1 MTNNNSSASLGWG
14 IVVVMLLAF
23 FLLSVSGGTS
33 SGGGSSIKSA
43 DDIDAELKEMEY
55 QEKKVHEG
63 LEIEKTKREAYE
75 DSQEWE
81 EKIDEA
87 IEKGYLR

>member
-1 MTNNNSSASLGWG
+1 MTCNNSSASLGWG
-14 IVVVMLLAF
+14 IVIVIMLAF
-23 FLLSVSGGTS
+23 FLLSASGGTS

-43 DDIDAELKEMEY
+43 NDIDDELKEMEY
-55 QEKKVHEG
+55 QEEKIQEDIK
-63 LEIEKTKREAYE
+63 IEKAKREAYE

-87 IEKGYLR
+87 IEKGNLH